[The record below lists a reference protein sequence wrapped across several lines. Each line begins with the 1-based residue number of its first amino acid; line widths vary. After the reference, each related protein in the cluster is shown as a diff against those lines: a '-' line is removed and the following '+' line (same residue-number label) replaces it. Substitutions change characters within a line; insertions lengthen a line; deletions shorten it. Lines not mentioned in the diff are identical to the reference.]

1 MPTEDPF
8 RASDEVR
15 SGYKEVSC
23 HFLVTLRIWITRCT
37 LCFFLPASLF
47 GPLAFAAEEQQIQ
60 AFKVVLPHKSLLTS
74 TQFLVLDD
82 FNTAKLINQFGAL
95 WQTKAR
101 ALDLSI
107 QKIDARNP
115 DRGASLRAAYRLADR
130 ENAVITSRLNDL
142 DVSQA
147 ESLVFKCR
155 VQDVEDQA
163 GRFLVIL
170 TDSQRT
176 AARYEFTA
184 QCPASDEW
192 HDVMIPLDRFRG
204 LNWDRLFSIQ
214 FVIQAGKGKNGG
226 VLQMDEMAF
235 FGFNDVAFESNRDN
249 LRGFPRVTY
258 DETKRKQLIEER
270 NRDLLTRIAMD
281 TWNFFQNAR
290 DNRTHL
296 IVDHVRVGDA
306 PLAAAYTSPT
316 NIAMD
321 LLATVAAFDLEF
333 ITRAQA
339 VKRVLE
345 IISTLKTLRRY
356 ENFFYNFYDTR
367 QLTVT
372 RSYISSVDNGWL
384 AIALV
389 IIRQAFP
396 EETGAEAS
404 AILDSFDFE
413 AFLDP
418 ENNHLVV
425 GFDVPKREF
434 GNFHYGML
442 VTEARAMSYYA
453 IGKGD
458 IPAGHWWFLYRT
470 LPDTWKWQTQVPK
483 GKQVTRED
491 IDYFQ
496 GHYEYG
502 GKKFV
507 PSWGGS
513 LFEVLMPTLVINEEK
528 LGKKGLGANN
538 RVLTELHRDYAL
550 KEKGYPLWGI
560 SPAATGNGRQWQ
572 YQEFGIKKLGA
583 KGYPDRGFMT
593 PHVAFLALQTLPKD
607 ALRNIRKLLTYE
619 NTYGEYGLYDSINL
633 RNLRVNPQY
642 LALDQGMTLI
652 AICNYLKKNSIQKR
666 FHDDPV
672 GHNAEHLLNEEFF

>member
-1 MPTEDPF
+1 M
-8 RASDEVR
+8 R
-15 SGYKEVSC
+15 SGFKEVSG
-23 HFLVTLRIWITRCT
+23 HFFVTLRIWITRFT
-37 LCFFLPASLF
+37 LCFFFLSSFFYP
-47 GPLAFAAEEQQIQ
+47 PAFAADENEVKV
-60 AFKVVLPHKSLLTS
+60 FKVVLPHRSLLTS
-74 TQFLVLDD
+74 PQFLVLDD
-82 FNTAKLINQFGAL
+82 FNTKKLINQFGAL

-101 ALDLSI
+101 VMDLSI

-115 DRGASLRAAYRLADR
+115 DRGASLRAAYHLADR

-147 ESLVFKCR
+147 EALVFKCR
-155 VQDVEDQA
+155 VQNVENQA

-170 TDSQRT
+170 TDSRRT

-184 QCPASDEW
+184 QCPAGDGW
-192 HDVMIPLDRFRG
+192 NDVMISLDRFRG
-204 LNWDRLFSIQ
+204 LDWDRLFSVQ
-214 FVIQAGKGKNGG
+214 FVIQAGKGKNSGTFQ
-226 VLQMDEMAF
+226 LDEIAF

-258 DETKRKQLIEER
+258 DETKRKQLVLEKR
-270 NRDLLTRIAMD
+270 SSDLLKRIAMD

-296 IVDHVRVGDA
+296 VVDHVRVGDA

-333 ITRAQA
+333 ITREQA

-345 IISTLKTLRRY
+345 VIATLNTLRRY
-356 ENFFYNFYDTR
+356 EGFFYNFYDTR
-367 QLTVT
+367 QLAVT

-389 IIRQAFP
+389 ILRQAFP
-396 EETGAEAS
+396 EETAAAAS

-418 ENNHLVV
+418 ENNQLVV

-458 IPAGHWWFLYRT
+458 IPADHWWFLYRT
-470 LPDTWKWQTQVPK
+470 LPDTWKWQTQVPQ
-483 GKQVTRED
+483 GKQVAREGV
-491 IDYFQ
+491 DYFQ
-496 GHYEYG
+496 GYYEDN

-513 LFEVLMPTLVINEEK
+513 LFEILMPTLVINEEK
-528 LGKKGLGANN
+528 LAKKGLGAND
-538 RVLTELHRDYAL
+538 RIMTELHRDYAL

-560 SPAATGNGRQWQ
+560 SPAATGNGRRWQ

-593 PHVAFLALQTLPKD
+593 PHVGFLALQILPKD
-607 ALRNIRKLLTYE
+607 AIRNIRKLLTYE
-619 NTYGEYGLYDSINL
+619 NTYGEYGVYDSVNL
-633 RNLRVNPQY
+633 RNMRVNPQY
-642 LALDQGMTLI
+642 LALDQGMILV

-666 FHDDPV
+666 FHADPV
-672 GHNAEHLLNEEFF
+672 GQNAEKLLNEEFF